1 MKWTTRLRLR
11 MLKPEIIRMVYQR
24 SGISY
29 EDDFRQQ
36 SGVRVYFG
44 FAVARAKG
52 WGRRR

>member
-11 MLKPEIIRMVYQR
+11 MLKPEIIRRVYQR
-24 SGISY
+24 SGLSY

-44 FAVARAKG
+44 FAIARAVGKS
-52 WGRRR
+52 RRK